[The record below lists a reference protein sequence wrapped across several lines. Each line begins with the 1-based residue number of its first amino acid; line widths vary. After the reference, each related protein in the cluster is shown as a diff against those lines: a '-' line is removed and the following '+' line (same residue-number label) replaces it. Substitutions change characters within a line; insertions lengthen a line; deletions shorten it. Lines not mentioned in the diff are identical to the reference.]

1 VIETISVSGFN
12 FLILGLAF
20 GITGHMTNMRLKF
33 YFNEFYC
40 ENRKMLILAT
50 IGLSFPLILRGSL
63 DLIRHYA
70 PGADDYIDQNIKVYD
85 TLLFLIGD
93 VIPIS
98 F

>member
-1 VIETISVSGFN
+1 VISTIAISGFN

-20 GITGHMTNMRLKF
+20 GITGHMTNMRLKH
-33 YFNEFYC
+33 YFNQFYS

-50 IGLSFPLILRGSL
+50 IGLSFPLILRGSF
-63 DLIRHYA
+63 DLIRSYT
-70 PGADDYIDQNIKVYD
+70 PGADGHINQNIAVYD
-85 TLLFLIGD
+85 TLLYLVGD